1 VADTGSGKSVALGAL
16 TLDARAAGIEAI
28 LIDNGRSWAPLTE
41 LLGGVHIAVDL
52 STSISP
58 FLPYASLAGPD
69 GTIANEEI
77 EHAVQ
82 FIEVCVADRTRPPF
96 DKVERDVVARAV
108 RWLYETRFRP
118 CPEEPVLIGHISE
131 ALAAHEWSHPD
142 DRTIASD
149 LVRRLG
155 IYCTG
160 IYAEFLNRPSRLR
173 FDAPLL
179 TFDLARVSENSST
192 KAVAMATIIQA
203 ITNRAMARR
212 TRTLVEV
219 DEGHEYLG
227 ADDATERFL
236 GGCYRK
242 MRKYDTAMWM
252 ISQHLNDFLGS
263 RVGREAIVGNST
275 IRIFLRHLAGK
286 HRAVIDH
293 FGLSPRA
300 AEAFAGLDMKPGWYS
315 DFLLMYGARTTVVRL
330 ALHPLAYWVL
340 TTDKEDQDF
349 LVRAAARNPR
359 IDRLTLLTELAAR
372 YPHGVVGRGLAGR
385 ATAA

>member
-1 VADTGSGKSVALGAL
+1 
-16 TLDARAAGIEAI
+16 
-28 LIDNGRSWAPLTE
+28 
-41 LLGGVHIAVDL
+41 
-52 STSISP
+52 
-58 FLPYASLAGPD
+58 
-69 GTIANEEI
+69 
-77 EHAVQ
+77 
-82 FIEVCVADRTRPPF
+82 
-96 DKVERDVVARAV
+96 
-108 RWLYETRFRP
+108 
-118 CPEEPVLIGHISE
+118 
-131 ALAAHEWSHPD
+131 
-142 DRTIASD
+142 
-149 LVRRLG
+149 
-155 IYCTG
+155 
-160 IYAEFLNRPSRLR
+160 
-173 FDAPLL
+173 
-179 TFDLARVSENSST
+179 
-192 KAVAMATIIQA
+192 MATIIQA

-252 ISQHLNDFLGS
+252 ISQNLNDFLGS

-286 HRAVIDH
+286 HRSVIEH

-300 AEAFAGLDMKPGWYS
+300 AEAFAGLEMKPGWYS

-340 TTDKEDQDF
+340 TTDREDQDF
-349 LVRAAARNPR
+349 LARAAARNPS

-372 YPHGVVGRGLAGR
+372 YPHGVVGRGLTGR